1 MITYA
6 LIALILAFSVYAFS
20 DPKVM
25 SKYLFSPYAIYHFKE
40 HYRFLTHAF
49 IHGDF
54 IHLGFNL
61 LALWGFGSELENL
74 LLPVLYEDVKIGKLM
89 YIVLFTGGIYAASIT
104 EYFRNRN
111 NKNYAS
117 LGASGAIS
125 SIIFARILIYPKG
138 TIGLFFIPLP
148 GWFVGILLLGIS
160 YYLIR
165 RKRNSDYTDTISHEA
180 HFWGAIFGLL
190 FVAVTKP
197 AVISAFINQMF

>member
-6 LIALILAFSVYAFS
+6 LIALILGFSVYAFT

-49 IHGDF
+49 IHGDY

-61 LALWGFGSELENL
+61 LALWGFGGELENV
-74 LLPVLYEDVKIGKLM
+74 LLPLLYDDVKIGKLM
-89 YIVLFTGGIYAASIT
+89 YLILFTGGIYAASLT

-111 NKNYAS
+111 NSSYAS

-165 RKRNSDYTDTISHEA
+165 RKRNSTYTDTISHEA

-197 AVISAFINQMF
+197 AVISAFISQMF

>member
-6 LIALILAFSVYAFS
+6 LIALILGFSVYAFT

-49 IHGDF
+49 IHGDY
-54 IHLGFNL
+54 IHLAFNL
-61 LALWGFGSELENL
+61 LALWGFGGELENF
-74 LLPVLYEDVKIGKLM
+74 LLPLLYEDVKIGKLM
-89 YIVLFTGGIYAASIT
+89 YLILFTGGIYAASLT
-104 EYFRNRN
+104 EYVRNRN
-111 NKNYAS
+111 NKSYAS

-165 RKRNSDYTDTISHEA
+165 RKRNSTYTDTISHEA

-197 AVISAFINQMF
+197 SVISAFISQMF